1 MNKLFL
7 TILLFGCFSL
17 YSNAQGKQATR
28 AIDYQYTG
36 EISQE
41 DLINSPYTARWY
53 NQRYKMYRPAPNAV
67 QTIEKNISD
76 YDIEVYMGTWCP
88 DSHREIPR
96 FFKILEQVDYDMD
109 KLKMFTLDNRYQS
122 QTKDEKGKNITA
134 IPTIIFY
141 KDGKEVNRFVEHA
154 RESIARDV
162 AKIVSGKEYVNFHAK

>member
-1 MNKLFL
+1 
-7 TILLFGCFSL
+7 LLIFGCFSL

-109 KLKMFTLDNRYQS
+109 KLKMFTLDNRY
-122 QTKDEKGKNITA
+122 
-134 IPTIIFY
+134 
-141 KDGKEVNRFVEHA
+141 
-154 RESIARDV
+154 
-162 AKIVSGKEYVNFHAK
+162 

>member
-1 MNKLFL
+1 
-7 TILLFGCFSL
+7 
-17 YSNAQGKQATR
+17 
-28 AIDYQYTG
+28 
-36 EISQE
+36 
-41 DLINSPYTARWY
+41 
-53 NQRYKMYRPAPNAV
+53 MYRPAPNAV